1 MTISNMLLT
10 SAPIR
15 QDCAIQIARDWGLV
29 YVAGDENVG
38 NTDDSYILYLSENR
52 LELRALAA
60 GQGTGY
66 GPVFVD
72 FIAGKAQYR
81 RKYGGGSKQLI
92 ARAVGIKKGM
102 APRILDATAGFAQ
115 DAFVFAC
122 LGCQVTLVERSAV
135 IAALLDDA
143 IKRAAA
149 HAEVGKLVRD
159 NFYLEHAEATHFMC
173 NLNEKDRPDVIF
185 LDPMF
190 PEKSSSA
197 LVKKEM
203 RVFREIVGIDAD
215 ADELLPIALTK
226 ARNRVVVKR
235 PEYASWL
242 NGMRP
247 SVEMKSKKHRYD
259 VYFTFN
265 EA

>member
-1 MTISNMLLT
+1 MTKSNMLIT
-10 SAPIR
+10 SVSSR
-15 QDCAIQIARDWGLV
+15 QDNAIQIARDWGLV
-29 YVAGDENVG
+29 YVAGDENVD
-38 NTDDSYILYLSENR
+38 NADDRYILYLSEHR
-52 LELRALAA
+52 LELRSF
-60 GQGTGY
+60 GVGKDEGH

-72 FIAGKAQYR
+72 FIAGKTQYR

-102 APRILDATAGFAQ
+102 TPRILDATAGFAQ

-122 LGCQVTLVERSAV
+122 LGCQVTLIERSAI

-149 HAEVGKLVRD
+149 HAEVAELVCD
-159 NFYLEHAEATHFMC
+159 NFYLKHAEATQYMGD
-173 NLNEKDRPDVIF
+173 LNENDRPDVIF

-190 PEKSSSA
+190 PEKSNSA

-203 RVFREIVGIDAD
+203 RVFRDIVGADAD

-235 PEYASWL
+235 PDYASWL

-265 EA
+265 ES